1 MEAEV
6 DVGIYPGLLSCLIE
20 AGLSNPGLTGYHSGE
35 LLCLT
40 PEAGIISRPPGR
52 PGIDVHSGDQMPVL
66 ILSLTEKIC
75 YLLSPHRKI
84 LKCAL

>member
-6 DVGIYPGLLSCLIE
+6 DVGIYPGWLSGLIE

-40 PEAGIISRPPGR
+40 PEAGLISRPQA
-52 PGIDVHSGDQMPVL
+52 DLAL
-66 ILSLTEKIC
+66 IC
-75 YLLSPHRKI
+75 I
-84 LKCAL
+84 LGTKCQFSYFS